1 MRKSLKKLSLLF
13 ITTFAFVLF
22 YSCNEK
28 EEVCETCV
36 SSFSD
41 VKINFY
47 SNEFD
52 FKKKTNF
59 DKGYT
64 VMFTGIK
71 NKNQMDGFYQD
82 IKEVFNINIVS
93 SEVVSTT
100 ILQM

>member
-1 MRKSLKKLSLLF
+1 MRKLFKKLSLLLIAIF
-13 ITTFAFVLF
+13 SFVLF

-36 SSFSD
+36 SRFSD
-41 VKINFY
+41 AKINFY

-64 VMFTGIK
+64 IMFTGIK
-71 NKNQMDGFYQD
+71 NDGP
-82 IKEVFNINIVS
+82 
-93 SEVVSTT
+93 
-100 ILQM
+100 